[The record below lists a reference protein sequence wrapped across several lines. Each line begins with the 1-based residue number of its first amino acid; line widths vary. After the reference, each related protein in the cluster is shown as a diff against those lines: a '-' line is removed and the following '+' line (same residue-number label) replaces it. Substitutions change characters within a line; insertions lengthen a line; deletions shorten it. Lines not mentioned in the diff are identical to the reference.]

1 MLLLL
6 LVLQTII
13 LGNMNFNGK
22 LIRLKKKTNCI
33 KICNEK
39 NIVISGIILP
49 GIYLVID
56 TINSNNKDSHYN
68 TFVEI
73 IYKKD
78 FALVGIKDI
87 DKYVINPTYN

>member
-1 MLLLL
+1 
-6 LVLQTII
+6 
-13 LGNMNFNGK
+13 MNFTGS
-22 LIRLKKKTNCI
+22 LIRFKKKTHCI
-33 KICNEK
+33 RVCHNK
-39 NIVISGIILP
+39 NTVISDTILP

-56 TINSNNKDSHYN
+56 TINNTNKVSHYN

-73 IYKKD
+73 IYKND

>member
-6 LVLQTII
+6 LVSQTII
-13 LGNMNFNGK
+13 LDNMNFTGS
-22 LIRLKKKTNCI
+22 LIHFKKKTTCI
-33 KICNEK
+33 KICHDK

-49 GIYLVID
+49 GIYLIID
-56 TINSNNKDSHYN
+56 TISNKNKDNKYN

-87 DKYVINPTYN
+87 NKYVIYPTYN

>member
-1 MLLLL
+1 
-6 LVLQTII
+6 
-13 LGNMNFNGK
+13 MNFTGK
-22 LIRLKKKTNCI
+22 LIRFKKKTNCI
-33 KICNEK
+33 KICNDK

-49 GIYLVID
+49 GVYLVID
-56 TINSNNKDSHYN
+56 TINSNNKESNYN

-87 DKYVINPTYN
+87 DKYVIYPTYN